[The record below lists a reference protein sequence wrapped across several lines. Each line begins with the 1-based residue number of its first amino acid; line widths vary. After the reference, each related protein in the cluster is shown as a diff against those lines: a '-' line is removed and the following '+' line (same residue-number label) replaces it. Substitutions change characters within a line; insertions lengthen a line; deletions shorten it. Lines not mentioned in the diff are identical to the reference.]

1 VLFVASAAYLVGVAR
16 LRRRG
21 EEWPLRRT
29 IGFFALG
36 LLPYAAIELGFLAVF
51 SAELRW
57 AFSTRIALLIF
68 AVPAGI
74 AAGRPLDLAARLG
87 AGAVIERVL
96 ASRVTRIFGNAMVAT
111 VVIAAVFCLFLTP
124 LAGILR
130 VNPVVEA
137 SLGVVVPLVGLAM
150 VLPMM
155 ALGAVHTGTFIAI
168 EFLLAFVEL
177 LIDSVP
183 GLLLRLNDSVVD
195 LIPDAVVAV
204 DAARS
209 ASRRRHDLV
218 HRRVRRRAD
227 PRHPARPLDAHRPRR
242 GPGLRRPLRRGVRRD
257 DPRAPARR
265 TLTRVDPRPPPRQAG
280 TVPTHDDVD
289 AFLTRTLV
297 GSDPILD
304 AALSAQHAAGLP
316 SIEVAP
322 VNAKFLHLLT
332 RIAGAR
338 RVLEIGTLGGYSTI
352 WFARAVGEGGRVVS
366 IEAESANADVA
377 RANLRRAGVADRVDV
392 RVGRGAD
399 VLPTLE
405 GEDAFDLVF
414 IDADKESNTLY
425 LDWAARLGRPGT
437 VVGLDNVVRGGDVAD
452 ADTTDSKVQGARR
465 GILMLG
471 SDPRFDA
478 TALQTLDR
486 KGWDGV
492 ALAIVVDAGEAGAG
506 S

>member
-1 VLFVASAAYLVGVAR
+1 MLFVASAAYLVGVAR

-29 IGFFALG
+29 IGFFAFG

-96 ASRVTRIFGNAMVAT
+96 ASRVTRILGNAMVAT

-155 ALGAVHTGTFIAI
+155 ALGAVHSGTFIAI

-195 LIPDAVVAV
+195 LIPDAVQTM
-204 DAARS
+204 S
-209 ASRRRHDLV
+209 WWPSTLHDQHLAGDMIWFIAEF
-218 HRRVRRRAD
+218 AD
-227 PRHPARPLDAHRPRR
+227 
-242 GPGLRRPLRRGVRRD
+242 V
-257 DPRAPARR
+257 
-265 TLTRVDPRPPPRQAG
+265 
-280 TVPTHDDVD
+280 
-289 AFLTRTLV
+289 
-297 GSDPILD
+297 PILV
-304 AALSAQHAAGLP
+304 
-316 SIEVAP
+316 I
-322 VNAKFLHLLT
+322 LLVRWMRT
-332 RIAGAR
+332 
-338 RVLEIGTLGGYSTI
+338 
-352 WFARAVGEGGRVVS
+352 
-366 IEAESANADVA
+366 
-377 RANLRRAGVADRVDV
+377 DRVEAQGFDELSDEEYDEMT
-392 RVGRGAD
+392 RAHLRG
-399 VLPTLE
+399 E
-405 GEDAFDLVF
+405 
-414 IDADKESNTLY
+414 
-425 LDWAARLGRPGT
+425 R
-437 VVGLDNVVRGGDVAD
+437 
-452 ADTTDSKVQGARR
+452 
-465 GILMLG
+465 
-471 SDPRFDA
+471 
-478 TALQTLDR
+478 
-486 KGWDGV
+486 
-492 ALAIVVDAGEAGAG
+492 
-506 S
+506 